1 MFISRMLNPDPAM
14 SLLKLTNI
22 SKSFGGIKA
31 LNDLSFEVE
40 ENQITGLIGP
50 NGSGKTVT
58 FDIITGFT
66 KPDSGSV
73 LLKGREITGM
83 KPHKI
88 ARLGLARS
96 FQLVKLFPNM
106 RVHDILAFG
115 GQTKDLIKQLSVF
128 SLRKEAEEVEKNI
141 EEVSRF
147 LGISQLLDERA
158 VNLSYGQQKL
168 VEIATLLVM
177 RPEPK
182 LLLLDEP
189 AAGLAEH
196 EIKSIKSVMVRLKGM
211 GKTFVVIEHN
221 MFFIMD
227 ICDKIIVLNYGV
239 KIAEGKPEEVRK
251 KAEVVEAYLG
261 SEHSA

>member
-1 MFISRMLNPDPAM
+1 MAILRVT
-14 SLLKLTNI
+14 KV

-31 LNDLSFEVE
+31 LNELSFEVE

-66 KPDSGSV
+66 KPDSGGV
-73 LLKGREITGM
+73 YFQNRDITGL
-83 KPHKI
+83 KPHLI
-88 ARLGLARS
+88 AKLGIGRS

-106 RVHDILAFG
+106 RVHEILAFSA
-115 GQTKDLIKQLSVF
+115 QSKDLSKQLTVF
-128 SLRKEAEEVEKNI
+128 SSRQKGEIEQKIDEVVSFLR
-141 EEVSRF
+141 
-147 LGISQLLDERA
+147 ISNLMDERA

-168 VEIATLLVM
+168 VEIATLLIM

-196 EIKSIKSVMVRLKGM
+196 EIKNIKEIISKLKNL
-211 GKTFVVIEHN
+211 GKTFVIIEHN

-227 ICDKIIVLNYGV
+227 ICNKIIVLNYGV
-239 KIAEGKPEEVRK
+239 KIAEGKPEEVRR

-261 SEHSA
+261 SEYSA

>member
-1 MFISRMLNPDPAM
+1 MTKSVTILVVN
-14 SLLKLTNI
+14 NV

-31 LNDLSFEVE
+31 LNNISFEVE

-58 FDIITGFT
+58 FDVITGFT
-66 KPDSGSV
+66 KPDNGNV
-73 LLKGREITGM
+73 FFQKKEITGM
-83 KPHKI
+83 KPYQI

-106 RVHDILAFG
+106 LVRDILYFAS
-115 GQTKDLIKQLSVF
+115 QTKDLGSQLTFFIS
-128 SLRKEAEEVEKNI
+128 RKHREESERKI
-141 EEVSRF
+141 EETARF
-147 LGISQLLDERA
+147 LGINQLMDERA
-158 VNLSYGQQKL
+158 MNLSYGQQKL
-168 VEIATLLVM
+168 VEIAPLLVM
-177 RPEPK
+177 TPEPK

-196 EIKSIKSVMVRLKGM
+196 EIKNIKNIIANLKEM
-211 GKTFVVIEHN
+211 GKTFIIIEHN

-239 KIAEGKPEEVRK
+239 KIAEGRPEEVRR

-261 SEHSA
+261 GDYGA

>member
-1 MFISRMLNPDPAM
+1 MTILQVR
-14 SLLKLTNI
+14 NI
-22 SKSFGGIKA
+22 SKSFGGVRA
-31 LNDLSFEVE
+31 LNELSFEVE

-73 LLKGREITGM
+73 YFQGRAITGM

-88 ARLGLARS
+88 ARLGLGRS

-106 RVHDILAFG
+106 RVRDILVFSS
-115 GQTKDLIKQLSVF
+115 QTKDLRRQLEVF
-128 SLRKEAEEVEKNI
+128 IPRRQREDAERKI
-141 EEVSRF
+141 EEVARF
-147 LGISQLLDERA
+147 LGISQLMEERA

-168 VEIATLLVM
+168 VEIASLLVM

-196 EIKSIKSVMVRLKGM
+196 EVRNIKNILAGLKGL
-211 GKTFVVIEHN
+211 GKTFLIIEHN

-227 ICDKIIVLNYGV
+227 ICEKIIVLNYGV
-239 KIAEGKPEEVRK
+239 KIAEGAPEEVRRK
-251 KAEVVEAYLG
+251 TEVVEAYLG
-261 SEHSA
+261 SDYRA

>member
-1 MFISRMLNPDPAM
+1 MVSNV
-14 SLLKLTNI
+14 

-31 LNDLSFEVE
+31 LNNVSFEVE

-58 FDIITGFT
+58 FDVITGFT
-66 KPDSGSV
+66 KPDKGSV
-73 LLKGREITGM
+73 YFQKKEITGM
-83 KPHKI
+83 KPHQI

-106 RVHDILAFG
+106 LVRDILLFAS
-115 GQTKDLIKQLSVF
+115 QTKDLGSQLASFV
-128 SLRKEAEEVEKNI
+128 SRKHREEIERRI
-141 EEVSRF
+141 EETARF
-147 LGISQLLDERA
+147 LSIDQLMDERA
-158 VNLSYGQQKL
+158 MNLSYGQQKL
-168 VEIATLLVM
+168 IEIASLLVM
-177 RPEPK
+177 TPEPK

-196 EIKSIKSVMVRLKGM
+196 EIKNIKNIIANLKEM
-211 GKTFVVIEHN
+211 GKTFIIIEHN

-239 KIAEGKPEEVRK
+239 KIAEGRPEEVRR

-261 SEHSA
+261 GDYGA